1 MFSTNSFGNRLQAIA
16 NLGEKEKIDVSLL
29 PTGIIF
35 YSYLTIEKKI
45 GNGKLLL
52 IK

>member
-1 MFSTNSFGNRLQAIA
+1 MFSTNSFGNLILVLD

-29 PTGIIF
+29 PRGIIF
-35 YSYLTIEKKI
+35 YSYLTVEKKMKT
-45 GNGKLLL
+45 GKLLL